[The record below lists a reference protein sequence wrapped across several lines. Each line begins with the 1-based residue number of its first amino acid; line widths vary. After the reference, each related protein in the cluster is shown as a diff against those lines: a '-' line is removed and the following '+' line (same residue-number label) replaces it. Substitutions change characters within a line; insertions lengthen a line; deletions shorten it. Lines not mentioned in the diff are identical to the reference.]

1 MSTLATREYA
11 EPTERRREQR
21 SWYWYEWAQSSF
33 VTTVS
38 VVLVLPY
45 LTSVANTAAGCAD
58 AGSDDT
64 CTNSLYV
71 LGIPMSP
78 GSAVFYLI
86 TVATV
91 LSFLLMPIVGAFID
105 RSSSKRRWLGAFA
118 WIGAAAAAGLFFVT
132 GGDWLLGALLVIGG
146 NVALIASLTVLSAI
160 LVDIAE
166 PGERDRVST
175 RGWAF
180 GYVGGVVLL
189 IISLALLTIKPAGLE
204 TGMIVRGLF
213 LVAGIWWA
221 AFALIPYFG
230 LRDHPSLSPDAQVS
244 VSGSFGQLRDTLR
257 HARDYPQALRFL
269 LAFIFFNDGVQTVI
283 AAAAVFGQYELGMAQ
298 TYIFAAVILVN
309 LFGIVGALLMGRLA
323 AGRGAKRV
331 ILGALVI
338 WIVLVVVGFF
348 IPKGSVALF
357 LVIAVGIGLVVAGTQ
372 ALSRSLFSQLIPR
385 GREGEYFGLYQS
397 AERGTSWIGTLL
409 FGLVHQFTGSYRWA
423 IAALAILFVIG
434 IFLLRR
440 VDVQRGI
447 EQAGSAEFEEV

>member
-1 MSTLATREYA
+1 M
-11 EPTERRREQR
+11 
-21 SWYWYEWAQSSF
+21 
-33 VTTVS
+33 
-38 VVLVLPY
+38 
-45 LTSVANTAAGCAD
+45 
-58 AGSDDT
+58 
-64 CTNSLYV
+64 
-71 LGIPMSP
+71 
-78 GSAVFYLI
+78 
-86 TVATV
+86 
-91 LSFLLMPIVGAFID
+91 
-105 RSSSKRRWLGAFA
+105 
-118 WIGAAAAAGLFFVT
+118 
-132 GGDWLLGALLVIGG
+132 
-146 NVALIASLTVLSAI
+146 
-160 LVDIAE
+160 
-166 PGERDRVST
+166 
-175 RGWAF
+175 
-180 GYVGGVVLL
+180 
-189 IISLALLTIKPAGLE
+189 
-204 TGMIVRGLF
+204 RGLF